1 MEEAK
6 VLMKLILVDPN
17 HFIRYHCI
25 ITHCLDSQTYISTI
39 VLDDNEKRLVSEV
52 LEILIGV
59 TNFTSTSSFHTQS
72 LQFATMNEIKKSTP

>member
-1 MEEAK
+1 M
-6 VLMKLILVDPN
+6 LLKLILVDPN

-25 ITHCLDSQTYISTI
+25 ITHCLDSQTLSEYISAI

-59 TNFTSTSSFHTQS
+59 TNFTSTSSFHMQS